1 MRAIILLLLVVAT
14 SQAQSYEISSY
25 ARVNDDA
32 SLRIKNKTVHLY
44 GIHIPDTNRTCDQHR
59 RPVICGSRAYVALE
73 FKIDGF
79 VRCDLK
85 ERREDG
91 SYWGQ
96 CRVNATR
103 FDEGEDLAAYLLE
116 KGWALALPDAPFE
129 YQALE
134 RIARQREFGVWGIPV
149 DNVRRAK

>member
-1 MRAIILLLLVVAT
+1 MTAFNER
-14 SQAQSYEISSY
+14 S
-25 ARVNDDA
+25 
-32 SLRIKNKTVHLY
+32 
-44 GIHIPDTNRTCDQHR
+44 
-59 RPVICGSRAYVALE
+59 RPVAQEMADVFGSGSFFSAQYEANTAV
-73 FKIDGF
+73 GF
-79 VRCDLK
+79 WLR
-85 ERREDG
+85 RREDG

>member
-1 MRAIILLLLVVAT
+1 MRAIILLLLAVAT

-91 SYWGQ
+91 IYWRQ